1 MNISETLK
9 NKLENEKNF
18 YVTNRSSI
26 LQPGIVTDILKK
38 IEKQHNLNTQ
48 EEAIV
53 VLALLFQQGGT
64 ARSCDGNMAV
74 KIFDHEFKLANIRK
88 ILKNCS
94 CAKGE
99 RKLARSLANEIKEIA
114 LIMELPGNLYNK
126 IQKKNLSKNFTIEEK
141 VWLSDFQSDNENCP
155 AELRALIL
163 ETFKKKN

>member
-9 NKLENEKNF
+9 KKLEKEKNF
-18 YVTNRSSI
+18 YVTNRSAV
-26 LQPGIVTDILKK
+26 LQQGVVTDILKT

-48 EEAIV
+48 EEAIAA
-53 VLALLFQQGGT
+53 LALFFQQGGT
-64 ARSCDGNMAV
+64 ARSCDGNMVV
-74 KIFDHEFKLANIRK
+74 KIFNQEFKLANIRK

-99 RKLARSLANEIKEIA
+99 RKLARSLAN
-114 LIMELPGNLYNK
+114 
-126 IQKKNLSKNFTIEEK
+126 

-155 AELRALIL
+155 AELRALII

>member
-1 MNISETLK
+1 MTISETLK
-9 NKLENEKNF
+9 NKLEKEKNF
-18 YVTNRSSI
+18 YVANRSSRLRQGVI
-26 LQPGIVTDILKK
+26 TDILKT
-38 IEKQHNLNTQ
+38 IEKQHNLNTP
-48 EEAIV
+48 EEAIA

-74 KIFDHEFKLANIRK
+74 KIFDQEFKLANIRK

-126 IQKKNLSKNFTIEEK
+126 IQNKNLSKNFTIEEK

-155 AELRALIL
+155 AELRTLIL
-163 ETFKKKN
+163 ETFKKN

>member
-9 NKLENEKNF
+9 KKLEKEKNS
-18 YVTNRSSI
+18 YVTHRSAV
-26 LQPGIVTDILKK
+26 LQKSVVTNILKK
-38 IEKQHNLNTQ
+38 IKEQYNLSTQ

-53 VLALLFQQGGT
+53 VLAVFFQQGGT
-64 ARSCDGNMAV
+64 ARSCDGNMSI
-74 KIFDHEFKLANIRK
+74 KIFNQEFKLANIRQ

-94 CAKGE
+94 CAKSE

-126 IQKKNLSKNFTIEEK
+126 IQKKNFSRNFSIEKK

-155 AELRALIL
+155 AELRALIV
-163 ETFKKKN
+163 ETFKNKS